1 MLRRVTTRR
10 AFTALAASV
19 ALAALAACAS
29 PTAPPPAAGGGGG
42 AFPIT
47 LTDAMGQVTI
57 PKQPLRVAALD
68 ASYVDATIA
77 LETPLVAFTAYR
89 GIADKLPD
97 YLGADA
103 QKYGKD
109 AKNVGELAT
118 PSLEKIAAL
127 APDLIVSA
135 KVRHEQAYPQL
146 KGIAPTVFSETTG
159 PTWKDNIRLLGK
171 ALGKS
176 DLANQK
182 LAAYEQR
189 ARRIGDAVRAK
200 LGHNPVISVV
210 RFAGEPTVRLYSP
223 TSFSGNVIAD
233 AGFAMNATAKAVE
246 AGKISANLSPER
258 ILDLDAEYLY
268 VATWNDD
275 KGASAAQRATFE
287 ANPLWTKITGK
298 RQSVEDLTWMT
309 AVGLQGAGVIL
320 DDLAKSFGVPAT

>member
-1 MLRRVTTRR
+1 MLRQVTSRR
-10 AFTALAASV
+10 TFSALAAGAALV
-19 ALAALAACAS
+19 ALAACG
-29 PTAPPPAAGGGGG
+29 TPAAPAGPAAAGG

-57 PKQPLRVAALD
+57 PEQPLRVAALD

-77 LETPLVAFTAYR
+77 LETQVVAFTAYR

-97 YLGADA
+97 YLGTDA

-109 AKNVGELAT
+109 AKAVGELAN
-118 PSLEKIAAL
+118 PSLEKIAAI

-159 PTWKDNIRLLGK
+159 PTWKENIRLLGK
-171 ALGKS
+171 ALGKE
-176 DLANQK
+176 DLANKK
-182 LAAYEQR
+182 LADYEQR

-223 TSFSGNVIAD
+223 TSFSGNVVAD
-233 AGFAMNATAKAVE
+233 AGFQMNATAKGVE

-258 ILDLDAEYLY
+258 ILDLDAEYIY

-275 KGASAAQRATFE
+275 KGDSAAQRATFE
-287 ANPLWTKITGK
+287 ANPLWSKITGK
-298 RQSVEDLTWMT
+298 QQQVQDLTWMT

-320 DDLAKSFGVPAT
+320 DDLAKAFGVPAN